1 MIKKII
7 GWGVLI
13 SVPFLIKRFRPI
25 RREVIKGGVKIG
37 EHLREMAEAA
47 GEDFEDLMAEVRM
60 EMKNNQ

>member
-7 GWGVLI
+7 GLGVLM
-13 SVPFLIKRFRPI
+13 SVPLVIKRFRPI

-37 EHLREMAEAA
+37 EHIKEMAAVV

-60 EMKNNQ
+60 EIREKP